1 METWPESI
9 KGRGKTENHTSC
21 DTRELR
27 GSRTC
32 PEKTPQQE
40 SRVITGSQ
48 GPSKRMRHHIW
59 QRELSKTSPRLPQKC
74 LVSAE
79 DNALHNT

>member
-9 KGRGKTENHTSC
+9 KGRERTESHTSY

-32 PEKTPQQE
+32 SEKTPQQE

-59 QRELSKTSPRLPQKC
+59 AEGTFQDFSPSAPE
-74 LVSAE
+74 VSGVS
-79 DNALHNT
+79 